1 MSNNQFENARSFL
14 RSAVQDMVAAVTS
27 HLSSARLRLTG
38 EKSSNQFVWIMLDR
52 VSAPAGDT
60 NGETY
65 IWAHTNDAD
74 FMVGYP
80 PSLNLSAPLSQEQAV
95 QDLLEQVIAFAEK
108 EISNYG
114 KVEALMQSDFIDRSR
129 QLPSYVGDSESG
141 YAAVRPVENHD
152 IF

>member
-1 MSNNQFENARSFL
+1 MSNNQFENARAFL
-14 RSAVQDMVAAVTS
+14 RSAVQDMVTAVTS

-60 NGETY
+60 TGEDY

-80 PSLNLSAPLSQEQAV
+80 PSLCLSAPMSQA

-114 KVEALMQSDFIDRSR
+114 KVDALMQSEHIDRTQ

-141 YAAVRPVENHD
+141 YAAAHVVGNHD
-152 IF
+152 VF